1 MVWGCGIV
9 IYFMIKRRRMRRRR
23 KKRRKK
29 KKKST
34 VPFLLWKVRARSVPA
49 CKLWTWDSA
58 WSVVDSEQ
66 T

>member
-1 MVWGCGIV
+1 
-9 IYFMIKRRRMRRRR
+9 MIKRRRMRRRR